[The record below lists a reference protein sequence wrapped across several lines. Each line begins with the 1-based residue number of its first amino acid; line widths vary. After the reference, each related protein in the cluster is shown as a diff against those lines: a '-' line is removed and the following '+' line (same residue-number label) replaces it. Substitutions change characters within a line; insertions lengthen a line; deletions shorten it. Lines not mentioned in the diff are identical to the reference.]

1 MREPRSVSTPPL
13 TDRFG
18 RSHRALRLSVTD
30 RCNLRCRYCMPADGM
45 AWLARETLATADE
58 LVRLAGMF
66 VGLGIS
72 DIRVT
77 GGRERVR
84 AVECSQED
92 RAVLQLASGEGVLQ
106 VERLAYAGDQAVE
119 WRRSL
124 LRGSA
129 YELTAGWGTVPG
141 SEP

>member
-1 MREPRSVSTPPL
+1 VWIERLRVAGGHPLALDRSAVSLAPAC
-13 TDRFG
+13 R
-18 RSHRALRLSVTD
+18 RALLA
-30 RCNLRCRYCMPADGM
+30 AD
-45 AWLARETLATADE
+45 LATGSLYRA
-58 LVRLAGMF
+58 LAEDC
-66 VGLGIS
+66 

-84 AVECSQED
+84 AVECSQDD
-92 RAVLQLASGEGVLQ
+92 RRVLQLAGGEGVLE
-106 VERLAYAGDQAVE
+106 VERLAYAGDQPVE

-129 YELTAGWGTVPG
+129 YELTAGWGTVPT